1 MHPRPRTPLFPIVL
15 LTACLGPFAQ
25 PASAVTPWPGET
37 WTSATNL
44 TSLNATGWASN
55 LSGAYW
61 NPVTR
66 RLWVCTNGPA
76 RFWSL
81 GENGAGG
88 FVIEREYTG
97 TGDVEA
103 ITQISTAPDRV
114 FIVDEQARTIRSYR
128 ISDGAALTTWF
139 LSTITDWG
147 NSGPEGI
154 AFVPNAWLAQNGFVD
169 GTGAPYPQSV
179 HGANGFGGIVFV
191 AVQTSGWVYAFD
203 LRTDGTFTFVGRYLT
218 SRTESCELTFDD
230 SIGKMYVLHN
240 IDTNVLEITSLGS
253 AVSGGNRRLIADA
266 EIQVPS
272 GSNIEGFGLTPA
284 LGPGNTAGDRWC
296 FFTDDSNLQGALR
309 WFQQLP
315 STIEKQAGD
324 GQSATAFT
332 PVAIAPA
339 VRVSDAFGNRL
350 PGCVVTYQVA
360 SGDGSITG
368 DSAATDENGIAA
380 VGSWTLGPIPG
391 PNSLEAS
398 GAALAGSPQTFTAN
412 GEQTPLAVEPDEG
425 HGVTLA
431 HPSPHP
437 GRGSLRISF
446 TLPGETSVTVAVF
459 DAQGRRVRTLAGG
472 TLPRGGHRLV
482 WDGRDDGGVAASA
495 GIYFYRLTLPEQTLT
510 RRGLLLR

>member
-1 MHPRPRTPLFPIVL
+1 MPPRPRTILLPIAL
-15 LTACLGPFAQ
+15 LAACLAPSI
-25 PASAVTPWPGET
+25 PAADAAAPWPGES

-81 GENGAGG
+81 RENGAGG
-88 FVIEREYTG
+88 FEIEREYTG
-97 TGDVEA
+97 TGDLEA
-103 ITQISTAPDRV
+103 ISQIGTTPDRV
-114 FIVDEQARTIRSYR
+114 FVLDEQARMIRSYR

-139 LSTITDWG
+139 LSTIPDWG

-154 AFVPNAWLAQNGFVD
+154 AFVPNAWLGQSGFVD

-203 LRTDGTFTFVGRYLT
+203 LRTNGTSTFVGRYLT
-218 SRTESCELTFDD
+218 SRAESCELTFDD
-230 SIGKMYVLHN
+230 SIGRMYVLHN
-240 IDTNVLEITSLGS
+240 IDTNVLEITSLVSTLS
-253 AVSGGNRRLIADA
+253 AGNRRFTPDA
-266 EIQVPS
+266 EVQVPS

-284 LGPGNTAGDRWC
+284 LDPGSTVSERWC

-309 WFQQLP
+309 WFRQLP
-315 STIEKQAGD
+315 SQLAKHAGD
-324 GQSATAFT
+324 GQSASALA
-332 PVAIAPA
+332 PVAIPPA
-339 VRVSDAFGNRL
+339 VQVRDAFGNRL
-350 PGCVVTYQVA
+350 PGFAVTFQVA
-360 SGDGSITG
+360 SGGGSIAG
-368 DSAATDENGIAA
+368 GSATTDPDGVAA

-398 GAALAGSPQTFTAN
+398 GAGLFGSPQTFAASA
-412 GEQTPLAVEPDEG
+412 EQPLAVEAYEG
-425 HGVTLA
+425 EGAALA
-431 HPSPHP
+431 PPSPHP
-437 GRGSLRISF
+437 GRGSLRIAF
-446 TLPGETSVTVAVF
+446 ALPRETALTVDVF
-459 DAQGRRVRTLAGG
+459 DARGRRIRSLARG
-472 TLPRGGHRLV
+472 THPRGVHRLV
-482 WDGRDDGGVAASA
+482 WDGRDDGGAAAST
-495 GIYFYRLTLPEQTLT
+495 GIYFYRLTLPDQVLT

>member
-1 MHPRPRTPLFPIVL
+1 PRPRTDLLPIIILV
-15 LTACLGPFAQ
+15 ASLGSFSS

-37 WTSATNL
+37 WSGSTNL
-44 TSLNATGWASN
+44 TSLNPTAWASN

-61 NPVTR
+61 NPATR

-76 RFWSL
+76 KFWSL
-81 GENGAGG
+81 RENGAGG
-88 FVIEREYTG
+88 FVIEREYAG
-97 TGDVEA
+97 TGDLEA
-103 ITQISTAPDRV
+103 ICQIESVSDRV
-114 FIVDEQARTIRSYR
+114 LVVDEQARTIRSYR
-128 ISDGAALTTWF
+128 VSDGAALTTWF

-169 GTGAPYPQSV
+169 GTGAPYLQSV

-203 LRTDGTFTFVGRYLT
+203 LRADGTYTFVGRYLT

-253 AVSGGNRRLIADA
+253 AVSGGNRRLIPET

-309 WFQQLP
+309 WFKQLP
-315 STIEKQAGD
+315 SKLEKHAGD
-324 GQSATAFT
+324 GQSAPVLTSVAT
-332 PVAIAPA
+332 PPA
-339 VRVSDAFGNRL
+339 VRVSDAFDNRL
-350 PGCVVTYQVA
+350 PGFAVTFQVT

-368 DSAATDENGIAA
+368 GSATTDGNGVGA
-380 VGSWTLGPIPG
+380 VGSWTLGPVAG

-398 GAALAGSPQTFTAN
+398 GTGLGGSPLTFTAT
-412 GEQTPLAVEPDEG
+412 GDGPLAVEPHKAD
-425 HGVTLA
+425 GVSLA
-431 HPSPHP
+431 PPSPHP
-437 GRGSLRISF
+437 GHGSLRISF
-446 TLPGETSVTVAVF
+446 TLANEM
-459 DAQGRRVRTLAGG
+459 
-472 TLPRGGHRLV
+472 
-482 WDGRDDGGVAASA
+482 
-495 GIYFYRLTLPEQTLT
+495 
-510 RRGLLLR
+510 